1 MNYHAFF
8 PSSTM
13 KQILHISSIILSFH
27 TLVTLLMS
35 WVSRIYSKNYT
46 FYKEKIFFS
55 LRSKPMQMLTRVW
68 NGLNATSAIN
78 VSHTEL
84 VLSDTWSCTQRTTPS
99 PVNSA
104 ARSSETEQSRRTTG
118 VPTLASDPT
127 CVISVAALSTHV
139 LFGWTTPGNAISSG
153 NRYFQ

>member
-1 MNYHAFF
+1 M
-8 PSSTM
+8 
-13 KQILHISSIILSFH
+13 LSFH
-27 TLVTLLMS
+27 HQQWTKFSTYFQLFSLYTLSSHYLCPGSPGYILKITL
-35 WVSRIYSKNYT
+35 

-68 NGLNATSAIN
+68 NGLNATFAIN

-84 VLSDTWSCTQRTTPS
+84 VLSDTWSCTPRTTPS

-127 CVISVAALSTHV
+127 CVISVAALSTHA
-139 LFGWTTPGNAISSG
+139 LFGWTTPGSATSS
-153 NRYFQ
+153 RDSYFK